1 MTILVKDDKPATC
14 LQLLRTNPEHV
25 GNSVL
30 SFLPSLS
37 LITTEPTND
46 WLHALLSKDAIN
58 ISLNFYTKKKY
69 H

>member
-1 MTILVKDDKPATC
+1 MTILVKDEKPATC
-14 LQLLRTNPEHV
+14 LQLLRTKPEHV

-30 SFLPSLS
+30 SSLLSSLS
-37 LITTEPTND
+37 IITEPTND